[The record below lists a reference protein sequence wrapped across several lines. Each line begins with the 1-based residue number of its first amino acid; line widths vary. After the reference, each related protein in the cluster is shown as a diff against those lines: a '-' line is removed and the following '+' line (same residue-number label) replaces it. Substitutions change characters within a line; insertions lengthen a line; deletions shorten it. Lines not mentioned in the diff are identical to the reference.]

1 MQNGTTTLENI
12 LVISYKLKLILNIRP
27 NNSTQVFLPKE
38 KKNELNESTCL
49 HKDLGTNVYISIVR
63 NSIKVETTEIH

>member
-12 LVISYKLKLILNIRP
+12 LVISYKRKLILNIRP

-38 KKNELNESTCL
+38 KKMN
-49 HKDLGTNVYISIVR
+49 
-63 NSIKVETTEIH
+63 